1 MANRIS
7 QETIEAINE
16 AYAICKCKAQVAREL
31 GVSLYAVNK
40 YLDPNWQPK
49 NDAASASQIKIDI
62 PDFDVTPFL
71 IENIASLCMLSEEEK
86 KDLIELQKE
95 VKI

>member
-16 AYAICKCKAQVAREL
+16 AYAVCKCKAQVAREL

-40 YLDPNWQPK
+40 YLNPDYVTN
-49 NDAASASQIKIDI
+49 NNAASVLTAKIDL
-62 PDFDVTPFL
+62 PDFDVSPFM
-71 IENIASLCMLSEEEK
+71 IENLASLCNLSEEET